1 MSGFGWVNESM
12 SLCVVC
18 EDWRQAWPGSVFLI
32 LPFPSEG
39 FWLRRKGAKWVESVP
54 LQAHS
59 RAGLLTTSEGS
70 RYQGEV
76 VRWSGLHIL
85 FRDPRSSLWSVWTP
99 ITVCRLACP
108 ASSLANSSD
117 ERVRFKIR
125 LLANQSSLFCQLAV
139 PRCHRE
145 PTHSSLDLEKSG
157 EDLSTHRP

>member
-1 MSGFGWVNESM
+1 M
-12 SLCVVC
+12 
-18 EDWRQAWPGSVFLI
+18 
-32 LPFPSEG
+32 
-39 FWLRRKGAKWVESVP
+39 ESVP

-76 VRWSGLHIL
+76 ARWSGLHIL
-85 FRDPRSSLWSVWTP
+85 FRDPQSSLWGVWTP

-125 LLANQSSLFCQLAV
+125 LLANESSLFCQLAV

-145 PTHSSLDLEKSG
+145 PTHSSLDLEKRSLG
-157 EDLSTHRP
+157 SI